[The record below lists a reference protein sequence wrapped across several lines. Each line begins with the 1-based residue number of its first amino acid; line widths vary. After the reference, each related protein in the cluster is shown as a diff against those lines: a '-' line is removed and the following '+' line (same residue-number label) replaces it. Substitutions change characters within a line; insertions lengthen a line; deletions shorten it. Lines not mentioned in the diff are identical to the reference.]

1 MQKADKV
8 TIRLTAEQAE
18 ALDYLVGS
26 GQYKNR
32 STALRA
38 ALDNFIAR
46 DQEAVSAAPELS
58 LPDTMTAEIETLV
71 SLEYFP
77 SFELGLREMVRNQL
91 EKIDVNSVKERKQLR
106 DEMLAEKKAKD
117 IMEDV
122 YTDYVKQ

>member
-18 ALDYLVGS
+18 ALDYLVSS
-26 GQYKNR
+26 GRYKNR
-32 STALRA
+32 STALRE
-38 ALDNFIAR
+38 ALDTFITK
-46 DQEAVSAAPELS
+46 DQEEVSEQPEVT

-77 SFELGLREMVRNQL
+77 SFELGVREMVRNQL
-91 EKIDVNSVKERKQLR
+91 EKIDVSSVKERKQLR